1 MLSVLENLFAIIKL
15 RNSGIR
21 SNEAGCYRNSK
32 LVSSL
37 RGLGHQDCHFQQLT
51 QEGLRIWRKI
61 EIYKFS
67 TEKMTDLVKEIP
79 FFPTTARRTASA
91 GESNDGNDGSSYQ
104 CPEPGCDEDFK
115 TQADLDFHMN

>member
-1 MLSVLENLFAIIKL
+1 MPLSATYTTLSLHKRACAFEERLILGLESLFGQIKIAIFPQK
-15 RNSGIR
+15 
-21 SNEAGCYRNSK
+21 K
-32 LVSSL
+32 
-37 RGLGHQDCHFQQLT
+37 
-51 QEGLRIWRKI
+51 
-61 EIYKFS
+61 
-67 TEKMTDLVKEIP
+67 TDLVEEIP